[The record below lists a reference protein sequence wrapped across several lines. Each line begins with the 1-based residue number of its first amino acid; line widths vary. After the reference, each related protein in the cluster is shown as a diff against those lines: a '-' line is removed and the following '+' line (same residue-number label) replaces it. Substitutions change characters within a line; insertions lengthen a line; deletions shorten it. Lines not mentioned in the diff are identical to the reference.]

1 MPFTCSICDE
11 ASTQICARCTKDT
24 CGNHLCEKCLRC
36 SDCCECEVAL
46 EEKLP
51 PPVVRSMTPVPEEPE
66 LAAPELIAPELVAP
80 EPDEPAVPSEPDPGA
95 MLP

>member
-1 MPFTCSICDE
+1 MPFICSICEE

-24 CGNHLCEKCLRC
+24 CGNHLCEKCQRC

-51 PPVVRSMTPVPEEPE
+51 PPVVRSMTPISGDSDVLAAEAAEPE
-66 LAAPELIAPELVAP
+66 LPSAEPAEPAQTP
-80 EPDEPAVPSEPDPGA
+80 EPDSGA
-95 MLP
+95 TIP

>member
-36 SDCCECEVAL
+36 SDCCECEVVL

-66 LAAPELIAPELVAP
+66 FAAPELVAP